1 MKLNIICLSCVTLV
15 AMAVPALAGAPV
27 PLPLAGSLGPV
38 GIVGAAVV
46 YGGYLAVK
54 RMRNRG

>member
-1 MKLNIICLSCVTLV
+1 MTSKILSLSCATLV
-15 AMAVPALAGAPV
+15 AMTLPAVAGV
-27 PLPLAGSLGPV
+27 ETPLPLAGALGPV

>member
-1 MKLNIICLSCVTLV
+1 MKLEILCLSCATLV
-15 AMAVPALAGAPV
+15 AMTVPALAGVVV
-27 PLPLAGSLGPV
+27 PLPMAGALGPV